1 MGRPCPGVVL
11 ISLASLVLQGAVAQE
26 RPARRDLVLATT
38 TSVRDAGLLDFLLPA
53 FEQSSGWRVKVLAV
67 GSGQAMEIGRQG
79 EADAR
84 NPFPPTPENL
94 EEGRRHYEKNCV
106 FCHGTEGRG
115 QTPDGIQFYPPVPSL
130 VEQNAE
136 LTDGQIHFIGT
147 HGIRYT
153 AMPAFEKVLTP
164 EETWKVVLWVRRLS
178 QQPPPEP
185 AGSSENSSGP

>member
-1 MGRPCPGVVL
+1 MEGESLKKKTYAGSALALIALVFLYAIGSFLLQENWAANQPPGPL
-11 ISLASLVLQGAVAQE
+11 E
-26 RPARRDLVLATT
+26 
-38 TSVRDAGLLDFLLPA
+38 GLLARWLRSL
-53 FEQSSGWRVKVLAV
+53 
-67 GSGQAMEIGRQG
+67 GRQP

-84 NPFPPTPENL
+84 NPFQPTAENL
-94 EEGRRHYEKNCV
+94 EEGRTHYEKQCV

-130 VEQNAE
+130 VEQTTE
-136 LTDGQIHFIGT
+136 LADGQIHFIGT

-153 AMPAFEKVLTP
+153 AMPPFEKVLAP

-185 AGSSENSSGP
+185 AGSSPTPPNSP